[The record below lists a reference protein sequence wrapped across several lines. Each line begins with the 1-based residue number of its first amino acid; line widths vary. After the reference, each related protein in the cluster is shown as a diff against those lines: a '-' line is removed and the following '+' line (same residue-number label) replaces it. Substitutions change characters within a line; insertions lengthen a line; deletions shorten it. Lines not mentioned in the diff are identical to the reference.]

1 MRSSTESYVYTKDMR
16 ESTINVVGKSGT
28 APVSYNYTDYGET
41 EILGDQDFYNE
52 VCYGGGIYDET
63 TGLYYL
69 NARYYS
75 PENAAFLTQEIELLE
90 AENRLHKHT
99 ISTANVFS
107 ESWAKQIN
115 AFANDVINKGAVQEA
130 SWNRRSLYE
139 NVCISCKEAI
149 KKYKGIDRDSDISVG
164 FIEYSKGDS
173 GEEYVELVAHS
184 NLDVGKPI
192 SYENKELVSDCSYY
206 YAKIIRDKDIDIKIA
221 TNNSEVRN
229 FLSNVSIHTDL
240 SQYEQYILIPVFCS
254 NRKLMGMLQI
264 VTKYGVTIMDEKYRL
279 KQFVD
284 NNIVLYSN
292 LFVLIE
298 KIAKGLYAKPL
309 GGEGVDGKK

>member
-1 MRSSTESYVYTKDMR
+1 MELLKKRWIKIVVNYGIPTIIAIIGMFGWFKLNTSMKIVFILLSVGLWVILLAFAGYEDKVDREKQAKITEL
-16 ESTINVVGKSGT
+16 E
-28 APVSYNYTDYGET
+28 
-41 EILGDQDFYNE
+41 
-52 VCYGGGIYDET
+52 
-63 TGLYYL
+63 
-69 NARYYS
+69 
-75 PENAAFLTQEIELLE
+75 ENNDKLKQVIELLE

-107 ESWAKQIN
+107 ESWARQIN
-115 AFANDVINKGAVQEA
+115 AFANDVINKGVVQEA
-130 SWNRRSLYE
+130 SWNRKSLYE

-149 KKYKGIDRDSDISVG
+149 KKYKGIDRDSDVSVG
-164 FIEYSKGDS
+164 FIEYSKGES

-184 NLDVGKPI
+184 NLDVGKPTA
-192 SYENKELVSDCSYY
+192 YENKELVSECSYY

-264 VTKYGVTIMDEKYRL
+264 VTKYGVKIMDEKYHLR
-279 KQFVD
+279 QFVD

-298 KIAKGLYAKPL
+298 KIAKGLYAKPI
-309 GGEGVDGKK
+309 GGEVVNGKK